1 VVTDAVRLEFGKLL
15 TALGMKRL
23 GLGFDALR
31 HTFATTAARAEKPS
45 AVDHIM
51 GHVDPSMGANYGQ
64 RIEDQR

>member
-1 VVTDAVRLEFGKLL
+1 
-15 TALGMKRL
+15 MKRL

-45 AVDHIM
+45 AVEHIM

-64 RIEDQR
+64 SIEDQR